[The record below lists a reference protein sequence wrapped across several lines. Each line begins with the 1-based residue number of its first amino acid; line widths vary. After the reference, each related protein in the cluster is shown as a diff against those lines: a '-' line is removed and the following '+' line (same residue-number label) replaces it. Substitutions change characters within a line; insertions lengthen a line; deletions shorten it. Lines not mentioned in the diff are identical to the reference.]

1 MRRFRWWKRLSSG
14 DFHVSSAGR
23 IYQNPITYH
32 RSKGVVRIE
41 WYQLLHG
48 PNLSEE
54 TWRDALQN
62 VLPASGL
69 MGVVGCFAP
78 PESET
83 LDQSALEQIAE
94 TTDVILVSAFDRDA
108 TLIWTRGETL

>member
-1 MRRFRWWKRLSSG
+1 MSAARW
-14 DFHVSSAGR
+14 R
-23 IYQNPITYH
+23 IYQRPLTYH
-32 RSKGVVRIE
+32 RSKGIENIE
-41 WYQLLHG
+41 WYESLQG

-54 TWRDALQN
+54 TWRDAFQN

-94 TTDVILVSAFDRDA
+94 TTDVILVSAFDFDA
-108 TLIWTRGETL
+108 MLIWTRGETL